1 MDFSDADLYVR
12 IDCLRSS
19 TAVEDFQ
26 NLISLSEQEFDS
38 FNLTTDLSLLLPNLL
53 LIKKR
58 KGIRFCNSIFDQYLK
73 STDLSIDNVLA
84 SNLMVIKKALGNDKA
99 KKVVEQ
105 ILSGGYHYLLL
116 PYFDIVKD
124 IYGNQGIDKC
134 REIVTYISDGIHSKS
149 LSLLSYPDILRAV
162 YGDQKWEQ
170 EFKAIITEA
179 MKSYMPDVIIGCLP
193 QIKQFYGDQG
203 VAKCKAIV
211 EHFINLYNGCYIDKL
226 VHQLDFI
233 KSIYGDQ
240 GIEKCKEIV
249 DTSLERRKYN
259 ELLAGLRQIKQ
270 IYGDQGIKICDEI
283 IDAEFNRHHFVFLI
297 KFLPQIK
304 QFYGNQGVEKCR
316 EIVDAALEKG
326 AHDVLKKYSPQVKH
340 CLYSSVEL
348 EEDWHAIVL
357 FECEASSEENL
368 SNDALQ
374 VLVNNFT
381 VQQYYSSSKF
391 LRFYLGSQSERMV
404 RNVNRLHNSRDSIRF
419 SSLKDKSVFEMYVI
433 MVHGEAEMYTSTFN
447 GIFNRFLLKV
457 KNSAFELL
465 QSVNFSGFRTFIK
478 LCVTYGR
485 LDDFLKTMSQDNA
498 KVLLEKTINNLDE
511 EDNYLHEFTAVSEII
526 GGSAGKYKEVFSEL
540 LLENYQRVLESENQN
555 SVILYGLL
563 ITTFI
568 STLGINEGELFEIS
582 KNYKMRVVQSL
593 DTSDMFIDDPEKRG
607 GKLNVQMHLFYYDKD
622 ANSSFKHFLAKQP
635 RPKVETNEYVI
646 IEKSVGER
654 KVRMYVTKPG
664 KDREMVD
671 RNLEEVKAAMGDLPV
686 HMLVHRGHSYH
697 VGGSLPSIDRNTKLV
712 FLGSCGGYTRVGDV
726 LNRSANA
733 QIISTK
739 GTGAMAINRPLLN
752 SINDQLLNVEEI
764 NWASFWTSHGKR
776 HTRGKA
782 KDRWQ
787 LYVSPHRNFAMMY
800 LRAYR
805 EMKRS

>member
-1 MDFSDADLYVR
+1 M
-12 IDCLRSS
+12 
-19 TAVEDFQ
+19 
-26 NLISLSEQEFDS
+26 
-38 FNLTTDLSLLLPNLL
+38 
-53 LIKKR
+53 
-58 KGIRFCNSIFDQYLK
+58 
-73 STDLSIDNVLA
+73 
-84 SNLMVIKKALGNDKA
+84 
-99 KKVVEQ
+99 
-105 ILSGGYHYLLL
+105 
-116 PYFDIVKD
+116 
-124 IYGNQGIDKC
+124 
-134 REIVTYISDGIHSKS
+134 
-149 LSLLSYPDILRAV
+149 
-162 YGDQKWEQ
+162 
-170 EFKAIITEA
+170 
-179 MKSYMPDVIIGCLP
+179 
-193 QIKQFYGDQG
+193 
-203 VAKCKAIV
+203 
-211 EHFINLYNGCYIDKL
+211 
-226 VHQLDFI
+226 
-233 KSIYGDQ
+233 
-240 GIEKCKEIV
+240 
-249 DTSLERRKYN
+249 
-259 ELLAGLRQIKQ
+259 
-270 IYGDQGIKICDEI
+270 
-283 IDAEFNRHHFVFLI
+283 
-297 KFLPQIK
+297 
-304 QFYGNQGVEKCR
+304 
-316 EIVDAALEKG
+316 
-326 AHDVLKKYSPQVKH
+326 
-340 CLYSSVEL
+340 
-348 EEDWHAIVL
+348 
-357 FECEASSEENL
+357 
-368 SNDALQ
+368 LQ
-374 VLVNNFT
+374 VLLRDFT

-391 LRFYLGSQSERMV
+391 LKFYLGSQSERMV
-404 RNVNRLHNSRDSIRF
+404 RSINDLHNSSDSIRF

-447 GIFNRFLLKV
+447 GIFNRFLKKV

-526 GGSAGKYKEVFSEL
+526 GGSAGKYKEEFSEL

-622 ANSSFKHFLAKQP
+622 ANSSFNHFLAKQP

-664 KDREMVD
+664 KDRDMVD
-671 RNLEEVKAAMGDLPV
+671 RNLEAVKVAMGDLPV

-776 HTRGKA
+776 HTRGRA
-782 KDRWQ
+782 KNRWQ